1 MSREFL
7 GTFITAARQTN
18 REQHWPPEEHV
29 MPNQREESTAA
40 VEKLITDAVIN
51 YKHSGTSSDTYNP
64 KIAGTLK
71 ALQ

>member
-1 MSREFL
+1 
-7 GTFITAARQTN
+7 
-18 REQHWPPEEHV
+18 